1 MERGWSVR
9 PERVE
14 MERGPIAFVLVKP
27 IRGKEPVVEA
37 HERIASHLGD
47 DRSAG
52 DGVTELVTSH
62 DGPARDGQRRDV
74 SSVNEDELW
83 LAGKVFHSLGHRL
96 QGRSSDVLGIDDT
109 GWHDTKTHEGV
120 RGDGAICHEPLAA
133 GEALGVV
140 DANPK
145 RPAA

>member
-1 MERGWSVR
+1 MQEGGTARAQRLAVA
-9 PERVE
+9 
-14 MERGPIAFVLVKP
+14 RGPIAFVLVKP

-47 DRSAG
+47 DRRAG
-52 DGVTELVTSH
+52 DGVTERVASH
-62 DGPARDGQRRDV
+62 DGPARDGQRRGV
-74 SSVNEDELW
+74 SSVNEDELG
-83 LAGKVFHSLGHRL
+83 LAGKVFHGLGHRL
-96 QGRSSDVLGIDDT
+96 QGRSSDVLGINDT
-109 GWHDTKTHEGV
+109 GRHDTKTHEGV
-120 RGDGAICHEPLAA
+120 CGDGAIRHEPLAA